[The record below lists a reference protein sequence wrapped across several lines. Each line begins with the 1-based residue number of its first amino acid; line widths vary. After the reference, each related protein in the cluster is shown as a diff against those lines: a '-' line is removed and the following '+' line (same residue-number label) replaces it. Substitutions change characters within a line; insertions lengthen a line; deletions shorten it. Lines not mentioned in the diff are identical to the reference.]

1 MNQNQRQFISDKL
14 GTLGNIAAGA
24 LIFGQFLS
32 KEFFNFPSFVSGF
45 VFLFT
50 CYLTGYIILKG
61 GDEY

>member
-1 MNQNQRQFISDKL
+1 MNENQRKFISDKL

-32 KEFFNFPSFVSGF
+32 KESFSFLSFVLGF

-50 CYLTGYIILKG
+50 CYLTGHIILKG
-61 GDEY
+61 GDE